1 MHISLLDFYDQLCAK
16 ACSICGEFA
25 GFISILAWKRCC
37 FKCLELSAETQMR
50 TLASVQKHLH
60 PTRAELAKLWSFKAL
75 PGIYTM
81 NETPLK
87 SRVALVSL
95 YQAALVCG
103 RKSRTLAKMEWVG
116 FNRGPKI
123 NFMGAC
129 AVPGYDGK
137 TGKVEH
143 GVSCAGC
150 QLASEKDIAG
160 TRDGGFL
167 DKVRDMVYSHDG
179 FLDHFRWCGQAQ
191 LLWESSDGG
200 KRRPPELRHFAR
212 TGGFLGRRE

>member
-1 MHISLLDFYDQLCAK
+1 MFSLVNATPVTVLLPIRTEVAQL
-16 ACSICGEFA
+16 
-25 GFISILAWKRCC
+25 R
-37 FKCLELSAETQMR
+37 
-50 TLASVQKHLH
+50 
-60 PTRAELAKLWSFKAL
+60 SFKAL

-81 NETPLK
+81 CETPLK

-95 YQAALVCG
+95 YQVTLVCG
-103 RKSRTLAKMEWVG
+103 RESRTLAGIEWVG
-116 FNRGPKI
+116 FNRGPKL

-129 AVPGYDGK
+129 ALPRFDEK

-160 TRDGGFL
+160 TRDDGFL

-179 FLDHFRWCGQAQ
+179 FLGHFRWCGQAQ

-200 KRRPPELRHFAR
+200 KRWPPELPHFAWK
-212 TGGFLGRRE
+212 GGFLARRE